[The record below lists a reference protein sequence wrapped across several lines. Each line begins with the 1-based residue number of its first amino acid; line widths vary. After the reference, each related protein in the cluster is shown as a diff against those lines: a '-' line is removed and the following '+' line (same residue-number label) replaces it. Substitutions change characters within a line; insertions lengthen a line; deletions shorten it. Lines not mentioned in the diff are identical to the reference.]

1 MNNNNFTLKIAEK
14 ILLSLAIVALLLFQ
28 GWGQEQEIQRAKLY
42 RDVFPLISDSDLY
55 CSFFIMEDMNLDIR
69 IVGSEKEEER
79 MLMREHDI
87 FYVDKGSAD
96 GIEIG
101 QVFLILEIGPTIN
114 NYGHLVLKRG
124 RAQVVAVEEKRA
136 SFRLDK
142 ACEQVMTG
150 YYLVPFEEK
159 ATFLGKD
166 LGYDIPVEESED
178 FKGSIIH
185 TMREYN
191 QISQG
196 HWALIDLGEE
206 DGVQFGQQ
214 LVIYRGE
221 AGEEPVK
228 VIGNL
233 IVIDV
238 QRKTSTVKIL
248 SGRDALKVGDKVQP
262 HFK

>member
-1 MNNNNFTLKIAEK
+1 MNNSNFTLKIPGK
-14 ILLSLAIVALLLFQ
+14 ILFSLAIVTLLLFQ

-55 CSFFIMEDMNLDIR
+55 CSFFIMEEVNLDTR
-69 IVGSEKEEER
+69 IIGSEREAER

-87 FYVDKGSAD
+87 FYINKGSAD

-101 QVFLILEIGPTIN
+101 QVFLILEIGPKIN
-114 NYGHLVLKRG
+114 KYGHLALKRG

-136 SFRLDK
+136 SLRLEK
-142 ACEQVMTG
+142 SCEQVMTG

-159 ATFLGKD
+159 ASFLGKD
-166 LGYDIPVEESED
+166 LGYDIPVEESEGLE
-178 FKGSIIH
+178 GSIIY
-185 TMREYN
+185 TIREYN
-191 QISQG
+191 QIGRG

-206 DGVQFGQQ
+206 DGVRFGQQ

-248 SGRDALKVGDKVQP
+248 SGKDTLKVGDKVQP